1 MEIEPQVALIV
12 VALLLGIF
20 TGFLFD
26 IYRRIRNVLSPGP
39 IMTALGDLF
48 FWGVITGVTFYSLF
62 KVNAGQVRGYLFVGM
77 AIGLLLYVLYL
88 SDTVIKIFVYL
99 DIYERKIIR
108 SIYWFT
114 KVVSRFW
121 IFRLPRR
128 IYVDACRI
136 YSKIKRK

>member
-88 SDTVIKIFVYL
+88 SDNLIKIFVY
-99 DIYERKIIR
+99 
-108 SIYWFT
+108 
-114 KVVSRFW
+114 
-121 IFRLPRR
+121 
-128 IYVDACRI
+128 
-136 YSKIKRK
+136 